1 MEKNE
6 IELLA
11 SIARLN
17 AEVAGMVAEN
27 KIRERSGQAM
37 AYPESAFTDAIREN
51 GLTYNAVV
59 EKLYH

>member
-1 MEKNE
+1 MEKKE

-27 KIRERSGQAM
+27 KIREHRGEAL
-37 AYPESAFTDAIREN
+37 AYPEKCFTDAIQEN

>member
-1 MEKNE
+1 MERKE

-27 KIRERSGQAM
+27 NIRERSGQAM
-37 AYPESAFTDAIREN
+37 AYPESAFTDAIKEN
-51 GLTYNAVV
+51 GLTCNDVI